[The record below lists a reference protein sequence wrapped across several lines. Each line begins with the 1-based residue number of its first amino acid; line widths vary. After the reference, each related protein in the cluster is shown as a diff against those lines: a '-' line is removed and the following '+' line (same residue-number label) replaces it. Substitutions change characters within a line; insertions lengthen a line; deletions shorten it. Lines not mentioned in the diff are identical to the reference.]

1 VIGRCFEVGGALR
14 EHRHYAHGYGSSEQL
29 FKHKKCAENRD
40 HIFSLLALCGDGA
53 SVKVNY
59 DSSAGDQARCVLQD
73 CKQSLC
79 LCSTGIHIVAEALQ
93 LRARNLGMGKQGM
106 SFAQIQL
113 PVIKQ
118 SAQQSSH
125 HIRSSQHSSV
135 VARDSGNTLLH
146 PSTLIALHF
155 SDICPIDSTVLAV
168 ELYPD
173 VDLISYQYTDSAT
186 HYSYP
191 EVYHREHG
199 CTIEM
204 SDDAQ
209 SCTVKFS
216 LEFLVELAQRGIEAA
231 LPSCCNRVE
240 SVGTQHEGASGHCA
254 LRLCENI

>member
-93 LRARNLGMGKQGM
+93 LRARNLGMGKKGM
-106 SFAQIQL
+106 SFAIQL
-113 PVIKQ
+113 PVTKQ

-135 VARDSGNTLLH
+135 VARDSGDTLLH

-155 SDICPIDSTVLAV
+155 SDICPIDSTVLGV

-216 LEFLVELAQRGIEAA
+216 FSFLVELAQRGIEAA
-231 LPSCCNRVE
+231 LPSCYNRVE
-240 SVGTQHEGASGHCA
+240 GVGTQHEGASGHCA
-254 LRLCENI
+254 LRLYENI

>member
-1 VIGRCFEVGGALR
+1 
-14 EHRHYAHGYGSSEQL
+14 
-29 FKHKKCAENRD
+29 
-40 HIFSLLALCGDGA
+40 
-53 SVKVNY
+53 
-59 DSSAGDQARCVLQD
+59 
-73 CKQSLC
+73 
-79 LCSTGIHIVAEALQ
+79 
-93 LRARNLGMGKQGM
+93 M

-204 SDDAQ
+204 SDTAQ

-216 LEFLVELAQRGIEAA
+216 FEFLVELAQRGIEAA

-254 LRLCENI
+254 LRLCENISLLRHTLRTFQPLVPRLEHHQCSKHISLALQKQRSSTASAQSSISHLPS